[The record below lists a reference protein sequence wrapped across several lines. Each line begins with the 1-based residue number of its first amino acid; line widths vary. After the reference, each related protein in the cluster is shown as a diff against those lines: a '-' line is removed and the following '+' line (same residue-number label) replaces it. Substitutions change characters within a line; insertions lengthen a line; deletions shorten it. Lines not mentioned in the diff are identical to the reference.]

1 MKNEKLNKTISERLE
16 EGRSYRKARPFE
28 VRQQDDGRKEVTGY
42 ATTFN
47 EPYELFHYDNW
58 EGYRVRIL
66 EQVDP
71 EAFEQCDMTDT
82 IMQYNHEGRVF
93 ARVSNGT
100 LKIRTDQHGLFV
112 EADLS
117 GTEIGRQLYEEIRDG
132 YTNRMSFGFT
142 ITKDKREEER
152 DEDNKTIT
160 VTRTITKIG
169 KLYDVSAVS
178 IPANDGTEI
187 SARSWCDGVIA
198 ELAEEF
204 REAEEIKDRK
214 TRLRILTEVMQNELQ
229 RNDN

>member
-1 MKNEKLNKTISERLE
+1 MNENLIKTINQRLD
-16 EGRSYRKARPFE
+16 EGRSYRRAQPFE
-28 VRQQDDGRKEVTGY
+28 ARQMGEDRQVVEGY

-47 EPYELFHYDNW
+47 EPYELFQYDDW
-58 EGYRVRIL
+58 QGYRVHIM

-71 EAFEQCDMTDT
+71 GAFAECDMADT

-100 LKIRTDQHGLFV
+100 LKLRTDQHGLYT

-142 ITKDKREEER
+142 VTKDKRETEK

-160 VTRTITKIG
+160 VLRTITRIG

-198 ELAEEF
+198 SLAEEF
-204 REAEEIKDRK
+204 RAAEEIERQKARI
-214 TRLRILTEVMQNELQ
+214 RILTEV
-229 RNDN
+229 

>member
-1 MKNEKLNKTISERLE
+1 MKKRITKMNEKLRKTIDQRLN
-16 EGRSYRKARPFE
+16 EGRSYRRAQPFE
-28 VRQQDDGRKEVTGY
+28 IRQQDGERREVTGY

-58 EGYRVRIL
+58 EGYRVHIL

-71 EAFEQCDMTDT
+71 GAFGSCDMSDT
-82 IMQYNHEGRVF
+82 IMQYNHEGRVY

-100 LKIRTDQHGLFV
+100 LKLRTDQHGLFV

-132 YTNRMSFGFT
+132 YTNRMSFGFQ
-142 ITKDKREEER
+142 ISKDKRQTER
-152 DEDNKTIT
+152 DEENKTIT
-160 VTRTITKIG
+160 VLRTITGIS

-198 ELAEEF
+198 ELTEEF
-204 REAEEIKDRK
+204 RKAEEIERK
-214 TRLRILTEVMQNELQ
+214 KQKIRILTEV
-229 RNDN
+229 